1 MDHNGIPI
9 GQSFCGM
16 DIKIHA
22 NSLGQR
28 SFQNLRQTYAK
39 LWSV

>member
-1 MDHNGIPI
+1 MDHNSIPI

-16 DIKIHA
+16 GIKIHA